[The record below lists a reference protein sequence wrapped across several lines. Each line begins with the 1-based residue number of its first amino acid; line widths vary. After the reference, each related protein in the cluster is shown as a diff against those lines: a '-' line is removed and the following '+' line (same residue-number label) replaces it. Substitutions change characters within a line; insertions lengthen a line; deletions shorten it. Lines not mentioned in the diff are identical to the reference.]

1 VTISRPAIE
10 PAISTLPVKNQLIA
24 KVSSVPN
31 VRQLMAL
38 RIDLVC
44 VSAPRNKITRRASL
58 LDDHRT
64 YHAARI
70 VRCHAYI
77 GVLHRKISLGKIIHG
92 HDARLRAFWLQK
104 LGKLLDLTKQSRPVR
119 KRRAFCG

>member
-1 VTISRPAIE
+1 LVTISTPAIE

-24 KVSSVPN
+24 NVSSVPN
-31 VRQLMAL
+31 VRQLTAL

-44 VSAPRNKITRRASL
+44 VSAPRNKVTRHASL

-70 VRCHAYI
+70 VRCHVYI
-77 GVLHRKISLGKIIHG
+77 GVLHRSPESENLARQNHPWTRRTIACNLAEENLENSLI
-92 HDARLRAFWLQK
+92 
-104 LGKLLDLTKQSRPVR
+104 
-119 KRRAFCG
+119 